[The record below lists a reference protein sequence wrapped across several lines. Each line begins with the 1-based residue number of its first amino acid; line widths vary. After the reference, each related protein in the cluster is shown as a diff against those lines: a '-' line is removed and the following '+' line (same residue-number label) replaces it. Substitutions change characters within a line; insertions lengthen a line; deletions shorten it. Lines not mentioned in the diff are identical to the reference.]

1 MEGKRPMFIKKA
13 LNNKDIICI
22 LLLVLIISIA
32 YWPLLKN
39 MNQTIVG
46 WGKYYIMTLLLSQS
60 VHDYHQFPF
69 RTHLFESGYPFIG
82 DIENW
87 GLSPFGLFIYLFK
100 GVAGVRI
107 VVFSYILIGVLGM
120 FYFTRCI
127 LNYNY
132 IGSIFSS
139 VLFILS
145 PWLAFRIIDSDLYY
159 LCNCFIPLLFAFFI
173 KSTKDYKYLILT
185 AIILSFY
192 ISIGGLTSLIAILFI
207 FAFSILVFF
216 DYEKNKII
224 RINKSWIINFVITI
238 VIAFLLSAVKLLPMV
253 NLIKARSYPY
263 FHTSPKVE
271 QEYGI
276 IKYEE
281 NGNVTET
288 LSQRCF
294 TIDKI
299 QKALFRRSFPRS
311 ATLSIYFGYIPIFL
325 FFVSLAFYF
334 RELIRY
340 SLLLLLFI
348 ILMFGPNSPI
358 DIYKPL
364 WSINV
369 FTHALHKPDKYFLPY
384 IIFLIALIS
393 GQGLSLIG
401 RFKGNKKYIY
411 TGIVCLLVVF
421 SIYDIF
427 KVHHSVI
434 SQMNYVA
441 PSNMQKKSSNDNF
454 FQVEFYKPPDEIHRL
469 NIIQNDDFWF
479 YPLFQQNIGIV
490 NYYPVVS
497 ITSSAI
503 PKYFI
508 SAERSQLVFDH
519 IDRFSEIE
527 HLFAVNPQYKGEVF
541 FLAEKNK
548 ASLIYFSPNKII
560 IDAAITIPDKLIIN
574 QNYHSAWRSNKGRII
589 NYEGLLAVELS
600 KKDSEIVE
608 LNYLPLDFILG
619 LIITTMTAVG
629 LFLFALYFRGLER

>member
-1 MEGKRPMFIKKA
+1 MKKI
-13 LNNKDIICI
+13 LNNKNIICI
-22 LLLVLIISIA
+22 LLLVLLISVA

-39 MNQTIVG
+39 INQTIVG

-87 GLSPFGLFIYLFK
+87 GLSPFGLLIYLFG
-100 GVAGVRI
+100 GVVGVRI
-107 VVFSYILIGVLGM
+107 VVFSYILIGTLGM
-120 FYFTRCI
+120 FYLARSI

-139 VLFILS
+139 ALFILS
-145 PWLAFRIIDSDLYY
+145 PWLAYRIIDSDFYY
-159 LCNCFIPLLFAFFI
+159 LCNCFIPLFFAFFI
-173 KSTKDYKYLILT
+173 KSTKGYKYLILA
-185 AIILSFY
+185 AIILSLY
-192 ISIGGLTSLIAILFI
+192 ISIGGLTSLIAVLFI
-207 FAFSILVFF
+207 LVFSILAFF
-216 DYEKNKII
+216 DYKENKI
-224 RINKSWIINFVITI
+224 RMNKGWIINFVILI
-238 VIAFLLSAVKLLPMV
+238 VFALLLSSAKLIPMAS
-253 NLIKARSYPY
+253 LIKTRSSPY

-271 QEYGI
+271 QQYGI
-276 IKYEE
+276 IKYDE

-294 TIDKI
+294 NMDKL
-299 QKALFRRSFPRS
+299 QKALFKSDFPECY
-311 ATLSIYFGYIPIFL
+311 TLSIYFGYIPIII

-334 RELIRY
+334 KKLIRY
-340 SLLLLLFI
+340 FLLLLFFTL
-348 ILMFGPNSPI
+348 LMFGPNSPI

-364 WSINV
+364 WSINN

-384 IIFLIALIS
+384 IIFFIALIS
-393 GQGLSLIG
+393 GQGFSLIT
-401 RFKGNKKYIY
+401 RFKGYKKYIY
-411 TGIVCLLVVF
+411 TGIACLLVAF
-421 SIYDIF
+421 SIYDVF
-427 KVHHSVI
+427 KVHHSI
-434 SQMNYVA
+434 MNQMKYTA
-441 PSNMQKKSSNDNF
+441 PSNMQKKSNNDNF

-490 NYYPVVS
+490 NYYPAVS

-527 HLFAVNPQYKGEVF
+527 HLFAVNQQYKGEVF
-541 FLAEKNK
+541 FLTEKNK
-548 ASLIYFSPNKII
+548 ASLIYFSPDKII

-574 QNYHSAWRSNKGRII
+574 QNYHNAWSSNKGRII
-589 NYEGLLAVELS
+589 NYKGLLAVELS
-600 KKDSEIVE
+600 KKDSGLVE
-608 LNYLPLDFILG
+608 LNYLPFDFILG
-619 LIITTMTAVG
+619 LIITSITVAG
-629 LFLFALYFRGLER
+629 LFLFSLYFRRSKR